1 MEPPIVDWTLLYQLA
16 TKKMPHRHAH
26 RPIWCSSSAS
36 ASWAGVTVLFW
47 NPFFH
52 IMVSWLC
59 HTTKHFPQPDFPW
72 LWNNSFYDGI
82 LIPFLFLRTLIFI
95 FLLSFL
101 TTEPPHQ
108 PPLSF
113 KISFFTFI
121 IYLCIRV
128 CKHVYLC
135 VCVCLGQRTTFRSLF
150 FHSVTWHPGI
160 DLRSSSLVAITLS
173 HWAILPTLSPLFN
186 LIGANIFWL
195 DCS

>member
-1 MEPPIVDWTLLYQLA
+1 MLQFSLGLLSWCHSLVLEPLLPYNGIMTLPYYETFSTTWFSMAVKQL
-16 TKKMPHRHAH
+16 
-26 RPIWCSSSAS
+26 ILW
-36 ASWAGVTVLFW
+36 W
-47 NPFFH
+47 NP
-52 IMVSWLC
+52 
-59 HTTKHFPQPDFPW
+59 
-72 LWNNSFYDGI
+72 NS
-82 LIPFLFLRTLIFI
+82 LPFLRTLIFI